1 MSNGKR
7 SNRFRFFRNK
17 AKNKVQKKVEKRK
30 FGLFKFLNWR
40 NISIGN
46 KYITSFSAAAILFL
60 LSGLIVHTQLS
71 SVEKNVTQLES
82 DSQLTFDMMQMSSL
96 IQLKD
101 MQMADYIITK
111 NQKYVSEYEAY
122 HEEFIELENK
132 LRPLMH
138 TDEQKSLFEFISDNN
153 RKMDEVLADIQ
164 EVIDGQEI
172 MSTIFRER
180 SNSIRVGTVSAL
192 DMLVDNI
199 FEEQNNTLEST
210 NNSINTSI
218 LVLIVASLAAIG
230 LGILIMLLISRGIS
244 RNLNKVV
251 TITTEVA
258 NGNLVVDPMDYDGK
272 DEIGTLATAINQMKK
287 NIHNILGKVADASHA
302 VSSSSEEL
310 TQTTNEV
317 NQGGEQIAST
327 MSELASGSEVQA
339 NSASDLS
346 ENMGNFVKIVH
357 DSEAEGREI
366 ASSSEQVLQYTV
378 EGAELMENA
387 VKQMYQIDT
396 IVSEAVGQVQNLDK
410 QSNEISRL
418 VAVIQSIADQTNL
431 LALNAAIEAARA
443 GEHGLGFAVVADE
456 VRKLAEQVSTSVSEI
471 TNIVTHIHTE
481 TDQVVTSLNKGYEEV
496 KEGTEQIERT
506 GKNFEVIDE
515 SISNMVEKIVVIST
529 NLSNISS
536 NSDQM
541 NNLIQDIASVSEE
554 SAAGIEE
561 AAATTEETS
570 SSMDEISRSAGE
582 LAKLAEQLNE
592 EISVF
597 RLK

>member
-1 MSNGKR
+1 MTNENKN
-7 SNRFRFFRNK
+7 NRFKFFRKKTRNRI
-17 AKNKVQKKVEKRK
+17 QKKVEKK
-30 FGLFKFLNWR
+30 KLGLFKFFNWR

-46 KYITSFSAAAILFL
+46 KYITSFSVAAILFL
-60 LSGLIVHTQLS
+60 LSGFIVHTQLS
-71 SVEKNVTQLES
+71 SVERNVTQLES
-82 DSQLTFDMMQMSSL
+82 DSQLTFDMMQMASL

-111 NQKYVSEYEAY
+111 NQKYVSEYETY

-132 LRPLMH
+132 LKPLMH

-192 DMLVDNI
+192 DMLVENI
-199 FEEQNNTLEST
+199 FEEQNNTLE
-210 NNSINTSI
+210 NANKSINTSI
-218 LVLIVASLAAIG
+218 LILIVASLVAIG

-258 NGNLVVDPMDYDGK
+258 NGNLAVDSMVYHGK
-272 DEIGTLATAINQMKK
+272 DEIGTLATAINQMKG
-287 NIHNILGKVADASHA
+287 NIHNILVKVADASHA

-346 ENMGNFVKIVH
+346 ESMGNFVKIVH
-357 DSEAEGREI
+357 DSEEEGREV

-378 EGAELMENA
+378 EGTELMKNA

-396 IVSEAVGQVQNLDK
+396 IVSEAVEQVQNLDK
-410 QSNEISRL
+410 QSNEISQL

-471 TNIVTHIHTE
+471 TNIVTQIHTE

-515 SISNMVEKIVVIST
+515 SISNMVERIVSIST

-570 SSMDEISRSAGE
+570 SSMDEISRSASE
-582 LAKLAEQLNE
+582 LANLAEQLNE

-597 RLK
+597 RLE